1 MARLKIMM
9 LLMTVAVVLFG
20 TIPASA
26 EAPFITY
33 TFDKDGYP
41 IYTQTAYQPIGSI
54 DGYDIEPSESD
65 VAAGESDPLFQPE
78 DIFIDQDD
86 TIYVADTGNSRIV
99 IFDSFGNYERTVG
112 EEILSKPTGVHVD
125 EDGSIYVADYQKKK
139 VFKFNKDGSVA
150 FEYEKPDSV
159 IYGKKSRFNPTKVIV
174 DKQKNV
180 YMVGDGSTQ
189 GLIQLGPDGD
199 FLGYY
204 GGNQTSFDFVRQLQK
219 LLYTDTQ
226 YSQLMKKY
234 PPSAT
239 NVAIDDEGLIYTSTA
254 GLETETIK
262 KLNVAGKNLLPEVS
276 SSKSITDLTVDQDK
290 NIFAVDS
297 NLGYIF
303 EYDPDGNLLFV
314 FGGLNTGNQRLG
326 LFKAPSG
333 IAVSSDRRLF
343 ILDKKQSNIQ
353 ILKPTE
359 FTNLIH
365 NAISL
370 NSDGKYLESENYWNE
385 VLKRNSMFSLAH
397 NGIGKAAFKKGDY
410 EKALEEFRLS
420 GNEQSLSEAYWEIRR
435 NWLMENVS
443 SVMIAIVLVSL
454 GIFLLKRL
462 YRKFGFGSRIVGLWQ
477 RFRQIEI
484 IAQLFHV
491 FRMLRHPIDGYYELK
506 KQNKASVLSATLL
519 LMFLFVAHVFAI
531 FETNTLFSDVDTKRV
546 NILTEL
552 YKIYIPL
559 LAWVICN
566 YLISTI
572 NDGIGRFKNV
582 YVGTVYALSP
592 YLVFSIP
599 LTVMSKGLTNMEFV
613 LYDFSKKAIFLWSGF
628 LLFMMVKEIHSY
640 EIGQT
645 VKNMVLSA
653 AGMLV
658 LGIISFIL
666 FGLSNQVVDF
676 VYSIFQ
682 EVKLRVY

>member
-1 MARLKIMM
+1 MARLKI
-9 LLMTVAVVLFG
+9 LLLLTVAVVLSS
-20 TIPASA
+20 TSTASA
-26 EAPFITY
+26 EAPYITY

-41 IYTQTAYQPIGSI
+41 IYTQTAYQPIGTI
-54 DGYDIEPSESD
+54 DGFDIQTDDSD
-65 VAAGESDPLFQPE
+65 PVAGESDPLFQPE
-78 DIFIDQDD
+78 DIFIDKDD
-86 TIYVADTGNSRIV
+86 MIYVADTGNSRVV
-99 IFDSFGNYERTVG
+99 IFDSFGNFQRTVG
-112 EEILSKPTGVHVD
+112 KDILSKPTGVFVD
-125 EDGSIYVADYQKKK
+125 DDGSIYVADYQKKK
-139 VFKFNKDGSVA
+139 VFKFQKDGSVA

-159 IYGKKSRFNPTKVIV
+159 IYGKKSPFNPTKVII

-189 GLIQLGPDGD
+189 GLIQFGPEGE

-204 GGNQTSFDFVRQLQK
+204 GGNRTSFDFIHQMQK
-219 LLYTDTQ
+219 LLYTDKQ
-226 YSQLMKKY
+226 YSQLMKKF

-239 NVAIDDEGLIYTSTA
+239 NVAVDDEGLIYTSTA
-254 GLETETIK
+254 GLKTETIK
-262 KLNVAGKNLLPEVS
+262 KLNVAGENLLPDVTAS
-276 SSKSITDLTVDQDK
+276 NSIADITVDQDK

-333 IAVSSDRRLF
+333 IAVSSDRKLF

-365 NAISL
+365 KAISL

-397 NGIGKAAFKKGDY
+397 NGIGKAAFKKGNY
-410 EKALEEFRLS
+410 EKALEEFRLA
-420 GNEQSLSEAYWEIRR
+420 GNEDSFSEAYWEIRR
-435 NWLMENVS
+435 NWLMKYVS
-443 SVMIAIVLVSL
+443 WVLVGIVLLAFS
-454 GIFLLKRL
+454 IFLAKRL
-462 YRKFGFGSRIVGLWQ
+462 YRKYGYGSQVVEFWHK
-477 RFRQIEI
+477 FKKIEI
-484 IAQLFHV
+484 ISHLLHI

-506 KQNKASVLSATLL
+506 TNERASVFSATLL
-519 LMFLFVAHVFAI
+519 LLFLFVVHVFAI
-531 FETNTLFSDVDTKRV
+531 FETNALFSDVDSKRV
-546 NILTEL
+546 NLLTEL
-552 YKIYIPL
+552 YKVYIPL
-559 LAWVICN
+559 FAWVICN

-572 NDGIGRFKNV
+572 NDGIGKLKNV
-582 YVGTVYALSP
+582 YIGTVYALSP

-599 LTVMSKGLTNMEFV
+599 LTLMSKGLTNMEV
-613 LYDFSKKAIFLWSGF
+613 VIYDFSKKAIILWSGF

-645 VKNMVLSA
+645 IKNMVLSV

-666 FGLSNQVVDF
+666 FGLSNQVIDF
-676 VYSIFQ
+676 MYSIFQ
-682 EVKLRVY
+682 EVKLRV